1 MGQRSKN
8 TADTKGRWKV
18 NLQTPKAG
26 GPFTVTINQ
35 STQVVLKDV
44 LLDESYALVNPTC
57 KCQLKE
63 ISALMKE
70 VMKIY

>member
-26 GPFTVTINQ
+26 GPFTVNINQ

-57 KCQLKE
+57 KCRLKE

-70 VMKIY
+70 VMKLY